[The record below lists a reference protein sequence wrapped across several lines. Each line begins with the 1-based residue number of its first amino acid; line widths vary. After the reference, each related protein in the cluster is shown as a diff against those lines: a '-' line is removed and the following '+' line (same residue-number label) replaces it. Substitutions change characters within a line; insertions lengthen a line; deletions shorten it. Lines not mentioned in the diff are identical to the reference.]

1 MLHTPSNFNT
11 VRRKFRN
18 TPLIWFLPQ
27 FFLLHSPSNVTHP
40 FCNFAVKSNIDT
52 FFFSL
57 WSSFFV
63 FPNLTLSLYFIDVS
77 PPPISHHHRYLSL
90 TDISPSSISLRLQ
103 SLSIFDGSS
112 IHLQFLFLFLLSLE
126 SQKP

>member
-18 TPLIWFLPQ
+18 TPLIWFLPR
-27 FFLLHSPSNVTHP
+27 FFCYTVLLMLHTPFATLPSK
-40 FCNFAVKSNIDT
+40 AILIL

-63 FPNLTLSLYFIDVS
+63 FPILTLSLYFIDVS

-90 TDISPSSISLRLQ
+90 TDISPSAISLRLQ